1 MNTFDY
7 GSEAELFVASG
18 TFAVKKALRYIPF
31 ILASDAIRY
40 AMEELASARRGG
52 ICLEVNDER
61 FDSTGIRRLYESEAY
76 PLRRKSSHGKKE
88 PGMTDNFDV
97 AGVTESIN

>member
-31 ILASDAIRY
+31 VLASDAIRF
-40 AMEELASARRGG
+40 AMEELTSARRGG
-52 ICLEVNDER
+52 ICLEVIDER

-76 PLRRKSSHGKKE
+76 PLRRRIG
-88 PGMTDNFDV
+88 
-97 AGVTESIN
+97 SIN

>member
-7 GSEAELFVASG
+7 GSEAELFVASD

-31 ILASDAIRY
+31 ILAS
-40 AMEELASARRGG
+40 AMEELTSARRGG

-76 PLRRKSSHGKKE
+76 PLRRRTG
-88 PGMTDNFDV
+88 
-97 AGVTESIN
+97 SIN

>member
-31 ILASDAIRY
+31 ILASDAIRF
-40 AMEELASARRGG
+40 AMEELTSARRGG
-52 ICLEVNDER
+52 ICLEVNEKCQRQSDFASVGRSKTASTVQARRPPIGGLLASR
-61 FDSTGIRRLYESEAY
+61 FIPDA
-76 PLRRKSSHGKKE
+76 
-88 PGMTDNFDV
+88 
-97 AGVTESIN
+97 